1 MIEELSILYK
11 METNGIDRRSVEDA
25 AREASERPLDFN
37 PAERA
42 QMIRSMI
49 RDIVPLVRQGKLEDE
64 IKNAYPIYAEKYP
77 DLFKKIVTKQ
87 DITPLNT
94 MLSMLDKMAAGT
106 ISQHEASII
115 VGQRLVDRFVKPQ
128 LNGSSQGR

>member
-1 MIEELSILYK
+1 MDPSR
-11 METNGIDRRSVEDA
+11 IDRRSVEDA
-25 AREASERPLDFN
+25 SREASERPLDFD

-42 QMIRSMI
+42 TMLRAMV
-49 RDIVPLVRQGKLEDE
+49 RDLVPLVRQGKLEAE
-64 IKNAYPIYAEKYP
+64 IKETYPIYAERFP
-77 DLFKKIVTKQ
+77 ELFKKIVTKQ

-94 MLSMLDKMAAGT
+94 MLSMLDKMASGN

-128 LNGSSQGR
+128 LNGSSSGRQGH

>member
-1 MIEELSILYK
+1 
-11 METNGIDRRSVEDA
+11 MEPQRVDKQSVEDA

-42 QMIRSMI
+42 TIIRTMV
-49 RDIVPLVRQGKLEDE
+49 RDLVPLVHQGKLEAE
-64 IKNAYPIYAEKYP
+64 LKAAFPEYAERYP
-77 DLFKKIVTKQ
+77 ELFKKIVTKQ
-87 DITPLNT
+87 DLTPLNT
-94 MLSMLDKMAAGT
+94 MIAMLDKMASGN

-128 LNGSSQGR
+128 LNGPA